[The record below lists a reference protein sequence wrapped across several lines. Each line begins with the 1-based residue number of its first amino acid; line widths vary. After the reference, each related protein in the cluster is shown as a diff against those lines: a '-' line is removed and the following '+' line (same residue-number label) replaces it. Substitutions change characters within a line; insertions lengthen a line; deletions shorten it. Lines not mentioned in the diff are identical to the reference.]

1 MESSPFDNTLK
12 RCKYIE
18 NRLDSRVQR
27 YVMLVQKLN
36 NHAGGHDIEDAG
48 LFTLTVI
55 LTFILYIL
63 DVISNCIL
71 TYSNL
76 SHSPTHSLTYSL
88 THSPTHSC
96 IRYYFLYTY
105 SFYSGSRE
113 ERDLGIEIEKDLYEM
128 SECIQSMTDSVS
140 NNGKEY
146 NKESIIKKYQEIQY
160 DYRSEYKRA
169 SSSLTYNNPSAYQ
182 QLLGNAY
189 YNNNNNKKSDN
200 DALLRERN
208 SITSSMSGIYD
219 VISNASDVKKTLAS
233 QV

>member
-1 MESSPFDNTLK
+1 
-12 RCKYIE
+12 
-18 NRLDSRVQR
+18 
-27 YVMLVQKLN
+27 
-36 NHAGGHDIEDAG
+36 
-48 LFTLTVI
+48 
-55 LTFILYIL
+55 
-63 DVISNCIL
+63 
-71 TYSNL
+71 
-76 SHSPTHSLTYSL
+76 
-88 THSPTHSC
+88 
-96 IRYYFLYTY
+96 
-105 SFYSGSRE
+105 
-113 ERDLGIEIEKDLYEM
+113 M
-128 SECIQSMTDSVS
+128 SECIQSMTDCVS

>member
-1 MESSPFDNTLK
+1 
-12 RCKYIE
+12 
-18 NRLDSRVQR
+18 
-27 YVMLVQKLN
+27 
-36 NHAGGHDIEDAG
+36 
-48 LFTLTVI
+48 
-55 LTFILYIL
+55 
-63 DVISNCIL
+63 
-71 TYSNL
+71 
-76 SHSPTHSLTYSL
+76 
-88 THSPTHSC
+88 
-96 IRYYFLYTY
+96 
-105 SFYSGSRE
+105 
-113 ERDLGIEIEKDLYEM
+113 M

-208 SITSSMSGIYD
+208 SITSSMSGVYD
-219 VISNASDVKKTLAS
+219 VINNASEVKKTLAS
-233 QV
+233 QVRRNQARLRLYALIYTISDTLT